1 MKRSILILLVIFF
14 VLDQCIIVLHLEQNW
29 RFLTKPLLMPI
40 LFFYYYWS
48 VPRTNILF
56 SLGLAMSFLGD
67 LFLLFSTGFIEGLSS
82 FLLAHILYILT
93 FRQYYQKTRLT
104 YIPCIIVFIIS
115 LFSFLYP
122 HLGTMKIPVLLYA
135 ITIGAMLYFA
145 LGTKQKW
152 LIIGA
157 LLFVLSDSIL
167 AINIFHTHSTISS
180 LSVMIFYVL
189 AQYCLTQGMIDKQNI
204 SH

>member
-1 MKRSILILLVIFF
+1 
-14 VLDQCIIVLHLEQNW
+14 
-29 RFLTKPLLMPI
+29 
-40 LFFYYYWS
+40 
-48 VPRTNILF
+48 
-56 SLGLAMSFLGD
+56 MSFLGD
-67 LFLLFSTGFIEGLSS
+67 LFLLFSAGFIAGLSS

-93 FRQYYQKTRLT
+93 FRQYYQKTHII